1 METLIL
7 QIPEELANRIK
18 PYRHQLAHVLELGL
32 AHINTPI
39 SETARDK
46 TLQALQAT
54 GLIQPLSLELI
65 TRYKANRKRSRSS
78 RLQISGVPLSQI
90 IIEQRGKL

>member
-18 PYRHQLAHVLELGL
+18 PYRHQLTHVLELGL

-39 SETARDK
+39 SETGREK
-46 TLQALQAT
+46 TLQALLAT
-54 GLIQPLSLELI
+54 GLIQPLSLELV
-65 TRYKANRKRSRSS
+65 TRYKANQKRRRRSH
-78 RLQISGVPLSQI
+78 LKISGVPLSQT